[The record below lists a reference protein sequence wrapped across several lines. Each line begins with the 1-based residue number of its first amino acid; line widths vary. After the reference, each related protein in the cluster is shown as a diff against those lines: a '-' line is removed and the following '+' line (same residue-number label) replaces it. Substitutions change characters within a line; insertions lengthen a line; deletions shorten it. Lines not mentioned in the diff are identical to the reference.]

1 MNVAVYS
8 NATHYIVKEMM
19 SACLSYGLQHMLGAV
34 SNLYVKN
41 NYTKNKYKTSLN
53 FSDGD

>member
-8 NATHYIVKEMM
+8 NTIHYIVKEMM
-19 SACLSYGLQHMLGAV
+19 SVCLSYGLQHMLSAV
-34 SNLYVKN
+34 SNLYMKN
-41 NYTKNKYKTSLN
+41 NYTKSKYKTGLN